1 MTGQKETVKEFEG
14 YGSFISVSLSD
25 DGKEIVLWSADE
37 GSEMQATVWLDK
49 TKAVAL
55 ANHILELSRKIK

>member
-1 MTGQKETVKEFEG
+1 MTGQKQTEKIFETE
-14 YGSFISVSLSD
+14 GSFISVTLSD
-25 DGKEIVLWSADE
+25 DSKDIVLWSAE
-37 GSEMQATVWLDK
+37 YGCEMQATVWLDK

>member
-14 YGSFISVSLSD
+14 DGSFISTSLSED
-25 DGKEIVLWSADE
+25 SKEILLWSAEE
-37 GSEMQATVWLDK
+37 GSEMQTTVWLDK

>member
-1 MTGQKETVKEFEG
+1 MIGQKETEKDFEG
-14 YGSFISVSLSD
+14 DGSFISVSLSD
-25 DGKEIVLWSADE
+25 DDKEVVLWSAGQ